1 MEEIRQY
8 TYRVLQVLLSYFR
21 QQEISSTE
29 IEKDELWQR
38 IEVEAHRTQQI
49 RKRKQ
54 LYLYT
59 AALVSHS

>member
-54 LYLYT
+54 L
-59 AALVSHS
+59 